1 MKWPRVKILRV
12 TRREKV
18 LGVEDFRALSSK
30 NTRELETIRVRR
42 NKLLERI
49 FSKRIFE
56 WKDVLLCCYKDDVV
70 DSSFSF
76 CFRHHFLVLV
86 LSFLRI
92 QEKWKELNQDQKCD
106 SVWKWMM
113 IKSEKMKNKFHKVDD
128 DDNDEACLMM
138 MNFVLMKME

>member
-49 FSKRIFE
+49 FSKKTPKVKIFSLNDPLIQ
-56 WKDVLLCCYKDDVV
+56 WY
-70 DSSFSF
+70 SFSTSKLF
-76 CFRHHFLVLV
+76 KID
-86 LSFLRI
+86 LRG
-92 QEKWKELNQDQKCD
+92 
-106 SVWKWMM
+106 S
-113 IKSEKMKNKFHKVDD
+113 KNYF
-128 DDNDEACLMM
+128 
-138 MNFVLMKME
+138 F